1 MKSVLKANRV
11 HDQVYKRSDGH
22 KHFCMLYSSNS
33 QLGDDSDTPVLC
45 PPDFWLLQRRLGG
58 RGYTGIWWVAA
69 KDVLNILHKTLQQ
82 RFICSKMSTV
92 QRVKNLDLRANS
104 E

>member
-1 MKSVLKANRV
+1 MNPSSVAQSWPCSHQDPEQSREV
-11 HDQVYKRSDGH
+11 R
-22 KHFCMLYSSNS
+22 MLS
-33 QLGDDSDTPVLC
+33 PVLC
-45 PPDFWLLQRRLGG
+45 PPDFWLLQCRLGG

-92 QRVKNLDLRANS
+92 QRVKNLDLREIS